1 MTFTDRVERHVDV
14 AETEISCCLDVP
26 GLEGPGSQ
34 DECTK
39 LQACLDNGP
48 CRFRFGMHGQ
58 SS

>member
-1 MTFTDRVERHVDV
+1 MWQKLQFLAV
-14 AETEISCCLDVP
+14 LDVP

-48 CRFRFGMHGQ
+48 CRFLFGMHGQ